1 MVRTKRPMLWLLP
14 LGLALGHFLGTC
26 FNDHAGAPAL
36 DAGKDT
42 FAVLGLIGVPLAVWA
57 LARLFTA
64 GRDRSPIRLSSTSI
78 VVTQVAAFL
87 AIETAEHLITG
98 VPLHRL
104 FAHPGLWWALA
115 GQIVI
120 AYLVAT
126 AAKLAVAVG
135 QASADAARATWP
147 QTAASARPGLLTDVV
162 ARVLAGGPVQRRGPP
177 LSLIS

>member
-1 MVRTKRPMLWLLP
+1 MLWLLP

-26 FNDHAGAPAL
+26 FGDHAGAPAL
-36 DAGKDT
+36 DTGKDT
-42 FAVLGLIGVPLAVWA
+42 FAVLGLIGLPLAVWA
-57 LARLFTA
+57 LVRLFTA

-78 VVTQVAAFL
+78 VATQVAAFL
-87 AIETAEHLITG
+87 AIETAEHLLTG

-120 AYLVAT
+120 AYLVAS

-135 QASADAARATWP
+135 QASADPARETWP
-147 QTAASARPGLLTDVV
+147 QAVAPDRPGLITDVV
-162 ARVLAGGPVQRRGPP
+162 AQVLAGGPVQRRGPP
-177 LSLIS
+177 LPLIA